1 MRRLTF
7 RTVFYIALDVFLL
20 AVCLLHVPYVVQRP
34 KAPFEVVR
42 EGTHVR
48 IVSVDSSAMQTI
60 RAGDLLTRWNNE
72 PVIVP
77 EAIEYLAD
85 VSPIG
90 SFIRV
95 EVRRDSET
103 ITADLKLIPY
113 YASLRFLI
121 ISIFVGLT
129 VFGVG
134 IFILLSRPTELAAR
148 ALHWSLIT
156 LATTTMI
163 TWGLAVPGALETYL
177 SRIVWFVSYLG
188 VAVSFLFFTLV
199 FPRERHPKLA
209 RYSWLL
215 LLLVLVVGSA
225 FALFHFSALSSGS
238 SESVNAFQEL
248 FEIFHISL
256 FVFIGGGL
264 FNLARATLRASSN
277 EERQKMFWVL
287 WGLSIGA
294 LPYLGLHILP
304 QVLFSTYLIPEEF
317 TTIFFL
323 SIPIGFSIALL
334 KYRLFDVEL
343 LINRTI
349 VYSVLSF
356 FIVVGY
362 GLIVLLAVSI
372 IGEKVVFDR
381 YIIVAGLTLVIG
393 LVINPLRL
401 RLHHVV
407 DEVLFPARANY
418 RRALTRAVETLRNSL
433 DRDDLF
439 QHLLGA
445 VDEGVR
451 GQMVAF
457 YGVQDGDLVHRAAEG
472 IEPRVA
478 IRMNEE
484 VKRLLSLG
492 KTVVKEKA
500 AHVDHP
506 RVDSSQAEWLS
517 NSGWSVLSPLLSEAK
532 DVLGVLA
539 LKPLHA
545 REHYEEEEMTFIANV
560 CEQAS
565 QILERLILQEK
576 IILAQDARKRSEELS
591 ELKSY
596 FISSVS
602 HELRTPLTSIRMFAE
617 MLRTNAV
624 TARRRQREYLAI
636 IEGESDRLS
645 RLIGNILDFAK
656 IERGVKEYSF
666 ARVHVDEIVKRAELA
681 MRYQFLQQGGKLRMR
696 VERNLPIVEADGDA
710 LEEVLL
716 NLLSNALKYSIKS
729 KEVELTVAKRK
740 GNIEIKVA
748 DKGIGIPESEIPNI
762 FDRFYRVRDV
772 RTRQVGGAGL
782 GLALVKHIIEAHHG
796 AMTVQ
801 SNAGTGTTF
810 VILLP
815 IHRLHRRKKP

>member
-1 MRRLTF
+1 MRRFAL
-7 RTVFYIALDVFLL
+7 RTVFYIFLDVFLL

-34 KAPFEVVR
+34 RAPFEVA
-42 EGTHVR
+42 GADTLVR
-48 IVSVDSSAMQTI
+48 IVSVDSSAMQNI
-60 RAGDLLTRWNNE
+60 RVGDLLTRWNSKL
-72 PVIVP
+72 VIVP
-77 EAIEYLAD
+77 EAVEYLAD

-90 SFIRV
+90 SMIRV
-95 EVRRDSET
+95 EVRRDSQT
-103 ITADLKLIPY
+103 FVTDVKLIPY
-113 YASLRFLI
+113 YDSLRFLI

-134 IFILLSRPTELAAR
+134 IFILLSRPTDMAAR
-148 ALHWSLIT
+148 ALHWALIT
-156 LATTTMI
+156 LAATTMN
-163 TWGLAVPGALETYL
+163 TWGLAVPGAIETLL
-177 SRIVWFVSYLG
+177 SRIIWFVTYLG
-188 VAVSFLFFTLV
+188 VAVSFFFFTLV
-199 FPRERHPKLA
+199 FPRERYPRLA
-209 RYSWLL
+209 KYSWLL
-215 LLLVLVVGSA
+215 VIVVLMVGTA
-225 FALFHFSALSSGS
+225 FAFFHLSALSSGS
-238 SESVNAFQEL
+238 SESVDAFQEL
-248 FEIFHISL
+248 FDFFHLSL
-256 FVFIGGGL
+256 FVFVGGGL

-294 LPYLGLHILP
+294 FPYLVLHILP

-334 KYRLFDVEL
+334 KYRLFDIEL

-349 VYSVLSF
+349 VYGVLSF

-362 GLIVLLAVSI
+362 GLIVLLFVSI

-381 YIIVAGLTLVIG
+381 YVIVAGLTLVIG
-393 LVINPLRL
+393 LLINPLRL
-401 RLHHVV
+401 KLHHVV

-418 RRALTRAVETLRNSL
+418 RRALTDAVEKLRDSL
-433 DRDDLF
+433 DRDGLF
-439 QHLLGA
+439 RQLVAA
-445 VDEGVR
+445 VHEGVR

-457 YGVQDGDLVHRAAEG
+457 YGIRDGDLVLCASEG
-472 IEPRVA
+472 AYPPLA
-478 IRMNEE
+478 IRMNDEGR
-484 VKRLLSLG
+484 RLLTLG
-492 KTVVKEKA
+492 KTVVKADAVRIE
-500 AHVDHP
+500 HP
-506 RVDSSQAEWLS
+506 RVDNSQEEWLS
-517 NSGWSVLSPLLSEAK
+517 EWGWSALSPLISEEK
-532 DVLGVLA
+532 DLLGVLA

-545 REHYEEEEMTFIANV
+545 REHFEEEEITFVANV
-560 CEQAS
+560 CDEGS

-576 IILAQDARKRSEELS
+576 IILAQEARRRSEELS

-624 TARRRQREYLAI
+624 TSRRQQREYLEI

-666 ARVHVDEIVKRAELA
+666 AKVHIDKIVKRAELA
-681 MRYQFLQQGGKLRMR
+681 MRYQFLQHGGKLRMR
-696 VERNLPIVEADGDA
+696 VERDLPTLEADGDA
-710 LEEVLL
+710 LEEALL
-716 NLLSNALKYSIKS
+716 NLLSNALKYSIKH
-729 KEVELTVAKRK
+729 KEVDLTVAKRK

-762 FDRFYRVRDV
+762 FNRFYRVRDA

-796 AMTVQ
+796 TMTVQ
-801 SNAGTGTTF
+801 SSVGTGTTF
-810 VILLP
+810 VLQLP
-815 IHRLHRRKKP
+815 INRQHRRKKQ